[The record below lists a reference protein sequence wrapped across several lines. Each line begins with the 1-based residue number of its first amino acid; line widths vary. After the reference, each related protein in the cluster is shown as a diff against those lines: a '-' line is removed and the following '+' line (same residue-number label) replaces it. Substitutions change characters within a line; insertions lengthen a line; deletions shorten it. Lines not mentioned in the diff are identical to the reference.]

1 MAQEDCFGILEGRI
15 GNAKMGLNRESN
27 TGESIG
33 DPHLE
38 EA

>member
-1 MAQEDCFGILEGRI
+1 MAQDYCFGILEGRI
-15 GNAKMGLNRESN
+15 GNAKMGLNMESN

-33 DPHLE
+33 NSHWE